1 MRLLRPAAYTLFLL
15 SCWTQSVWAQ
25 SFQDPLSRTGR
36 SGALSDVSF
45 MPLFLIPI
53 AIALAFVIVFLVM
66 RRVRG
71 KNGSMRDIL
80 KAREWPTAMTRRDG
94 RVLEVNQAMLDAVPR
109 KTAILDMLQPLL
121 GASPG
126 DIYRMSRL
134 GLSDGIA
141 MNTHSLAE
149 NGEPV
154 VLCVNLAGSDQLVW
168 QVIPKSRMGALF
180 SDDGA
185 LQFESAPFGYIR
197 FGAMGEITTN
207 DLFRDV
213 FSEDAI
219 TLLEEQVEAGVFSAG
234 RILLPGADGI
244 ERLALSALRIDRSN
258 DVDTCEIFLFI
269 PDGETSGQVSAAETL
284 EAIPVSLLHL
294 DIEGRVFWGNAQA
307 REMLG
312 RSFRVGRMLG
322 DIMQP
327 LSRSLDSLLA
337 EVRQEEQSGSGEMV
351 RLKDG
356 GFESFA
362 QVSLTHM
369 VLQGQPSMMA
379 VLTDASELRMLEDKF
394 AQSQKME
401 AVGKL
406 AGGVAHDFN
415 NVLTAISGNCDLL
428 LLRKDASH
436 PDFNDLTQIKQ
447 NSNRAV
453 TLVRQLLAFSR
464 KQTLQPKLLSVQD
477 VVSDTLY
484 LLDRL
489 IGENITLSLD
499 HGRDLG
505 SVRADHQQLE
515 QAIMNLVVN
524 ARDAMPDGG
533 SIVIATEN
541 KRIIEDEKHLGV
553 SVPPGDYI
561 VISVSDNGTGID
573 PQVMDKVFDPFFTT
587 KAVGEGTGL
596 GLSTVYGIVKQ
607 SGGYIYAE
615 NQETG
620 GARFTILLPRAYP
633 SYGDTTP
640 AEETPD
646 VAKPDLTGHGA
657 VLLVEDEAPVR
668 SFASRALKLR
678 GYRVI
683 EAESAEDAMVVLS
696 EGAEDVDV
704 LVSDVV
710 MPGMDGPTFASK
722 ARELRPDL
730 RVIFISGYA
739 EDSFRRNL
747 TDLQFEFLPKP
758 FSLNELTAK
767 VKNAIEGSGPRV

>member
-1 MRLLRPAAYTLFLL
+1 MKTVNPQMLDL
-15 SCWTQSVWAQ
+15 VAQ
-25 SFQDPLSRTGR
+25 KASIRDML
-36 SGALSDVSF
+36 GALLGITPS
-45 MPLFLIPI
+45 
-53 AIALAFVIVFLVM
+53 
-66 RRVRG
+66 
-71 KNGSMRDIL
+71 
-80 KAREWPTAMTRRDG
+80 
-94 RVLEVNQAMLDAVPR
+94 EV
-109 KTAILDMLQPLL
+109 
-121 GASPG
+121 
-126 DIYRMSRL
+126 YRMSRQAMT
-134 GLSDGIA
+134 DGIA
-141 MNTHSLAE
+141 MSTHKYIDTGNPA
-149 NGEPV
+149 
-154 VLCVNLAGSDQLVW
+154 VLCVNIASADQLVW
-168 QVIPKSRMGALF
+168 QIIPKQRMGLLF
-180 SDDGA
+180 SDNGA
-185 LQFESAPFGYIR
+185 LEYGSAPFAYAR
-197 FGAMGEITTN
+197 FGAMGDVVTN

-213 FSEDAI
+213 FSEDAVTI
-219 TLLEEQVEAGVFSAG
+219 LGEQVEAGTFSTG
-234 RILLPGADGI
+234 RILLPGKDGVD
-244 ERLALSALRIDRSN
+244 RLALSALRIDRTN
-258 DVDTCEIFLFI
+258 EVDICEIFLFI

-284 EAIPVSLLHL
+284 EALPVSLLHL

-312 RSFRVGRMLG
+312 RSYLVGRMLG
-322 DIMQP
+322 DILQP
-327 LSRSLDSLLA
+327 LGRSLDGLLV
-337 EVRQEEQSGSGEMV
+337 EVRQEQQSGSAEMV
-351 RLKDG
+351 RLKG
-356 GFESFA
+356 GGPETFA

-436 PDFNDLTQIKQ
+436 PDFSDLTQIKQ
-447 NSNRAV
+447 NANRAV

-464 KQTLQPKLLSVQD
+464 KQTLQPKLLSIQD

-515 QAIMNLVVN
+515 QALMNLVVN
-524 ARDAMPDGG
+524 ARDAMPEGG
-533 SIVIATEN
+533 SIVITTKN
-541 KRIIEDEKHLGV
+541 RRLTEDEQHLGV
-553 SVPPGDYI
+553 TIPPGDY
-561 VISVSDNGTGID
+561 VLISVSDNGSGID
-573 PQVMDKVFDPFFTT
+573 QQVMDKVFDPFFTT

-615 NQETG
+615 NQADG
-620 GARFTILLPRAYP
+620 GARFTILLPRAYAR
-633 SYGDTTP
+633 D
-640 AEETPD
+640 AETSIREELPET
-646 VAKPDLTGHGA
+646 ARPDLTGSGA

-683 EAESAEDAMVVLS
+683 EAESAEDAMIVLS
-696 EGAEDVDV
+696 EGIEDVDV
-704 LVSDVV
+704 LVSDVM

-747 TDLQFEFLPKP
+747 SDLEFEFLPKP

-767 VKNAIEGSGPRV
+767 VKMAIEGNAPQV

>member
-1 MRLLRPAAYTLFLL
+1 MITVVGLSLVPAVASAQTRQCSFADPVACL
-15 SCWTQSVWAQ
+15 SQPS
-25 SFQDPLSRTGR
+25 
-36 SGALSDVSF
+36 
-45 MPLFLIPI
+45 MM
-53 AIALAFVIVFLVM
+53 FVIVILCFCVIDAAIVLAILH
-66 RRVRG
+66 RRKG
-71 KNGSMRDIL
+71 QKNSMRNIVL
-80 KAREWPTAMTRRDG
+80 AREWPVAMTGRDG
-94 RVLEVNQAMLDAVPR
+94 RIIEVNAAMQASAPR
-109 KTAILDMLQPLL
+109 KASVLDMLQPML
-121 GASPG
+121 GTTPS
-126 DIYRMSRL
+126 DVYRLSRL
-134 GLSDGIA
+134 ALKDGLALSTQDDA
-141 MNTHSLAE
+141 STND
-149 NGEPV
+149 PV
-154 VLCVNLAGSDQLVW
+154 VLCVNLAAADQLIW
-168 QVIPKSRMGALF
+168 QVIPKQQMSELF
-180 SDDGA
+180 NGDSA
-185 LQFESAPFGYIR
+185 MHFESAPFGYIR
-197 FGAMGEITTN
+197 FVAMGETITN
-207 DLFRDV
+207 ELFQDV
-213 FSEDAI
+213 FSDDAI
-219 TLLEEQVEAGVFSAG
+219 SMLEEQVEAGVFSAG
-234 RILLPGADGI
+234 RILLPGRDGT
-244 ERLALSALRIDRSN
+244 ERLALSALRIDKGKSS
-258 DVDTCEIFLFI
+258 DSYEIFLFI

-312 RSFRVGRMLG
+312 KSFRVGRMLG
-322 DIMQP
+322 DILQP
-327 LSRSLDSLLA
+327 LSRSLDSVLS
-337 EVRQEEQSGSGEMV
+337 EVRTEKQTGSGEMV

-356 GFESFA
+356 SFETFA
-362 QVSLTHM
+362 QVSLTHV

-464 KQTLQPKLLSVQD
+464 KQTLQPKMLSVQD

-515 QAIMNLVVN
+515 QAIMNLVVI

-533 SIVIATEN
+533 AIVIATKNCRLME
-541 KRIIEDEKHLGV
+541 EEKHTGV
-553 SVPPGDYI
+553 SIPAGDYVKI
-561 VISVSDNGTGID
+561 NVSDNGTGID
-573 PQVMDKVFDPFFTT
+573 PAVMDKVFDPFFTT

-607 SGGYIYAE
+607 SGGYIYVE
-615 NQETG
+615 NQPSG
-620 GARFTILLPRAYP
+620 GASFTILLPRAYP
-633 SYGDTTP
+633 SSAEISQG
-640 AEETPD
+640 EETEET
-646 VAKPDLTGHGA
+646 AKPDLTGQGA

-683 EAESAEDAMVVLS
+683 EAESAEDAMVILS
-696 EGAEDVDV
+696 EGIEDVDV

-710 MPGMDGPTFASK
+710 MPGMDGPTFAGK

-747 TDLQFEFLPKP
+747 KDLEFEFLPKP

-767 VKNAIEGSGPRV
+767 VKSAIENGPRI